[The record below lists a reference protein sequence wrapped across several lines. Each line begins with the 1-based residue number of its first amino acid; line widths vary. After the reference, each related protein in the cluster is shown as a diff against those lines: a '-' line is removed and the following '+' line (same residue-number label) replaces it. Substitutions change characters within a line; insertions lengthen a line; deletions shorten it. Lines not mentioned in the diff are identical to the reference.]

1 MDHFGIG
8 AAMKTANLIY
18 SQAARRTGRTTSLV
32 ESLKDGDRVVF
43 IDRIEAERVQRLCRE
58 RRVKVNCIV
67 MDVKDPHELMRRA
80 PSEGRTLF
88 DHTWVE
94 RFYLHQIDQASQ
106 AIDQL
111 QRNSSGFGTA
121 HIETRRTA
129 IELSKWDVEAAR

>member
-43 IDRIEAERVQRLCRE
+43 INRIDAECMQRLCRE
-58 RRVKVNCIV
+58 RGAKVDCIV
-67 MDVKDPHELMRRA
+67 VDVKEPYELMRRA

-94 RFYLHQIDQASQ
+94 RFYLHQIEQASKE
-106 AIDQL
+106 IDHL
-111 QRNSSGFGTA
+111 QRESSGFGTP

-129 IELSKWDVEAAR
+129 IELSKWDVGA

>member
-18 SQAARRTGRTTSLV
+18 SQSARRTGRTTSLV

-43 IDRIEAERVQRLCRE
+43 IDRREAERVQRLCRE
-58 RRVKVNCIV
+58 RGAKVDCIV
-67 MDVKDPHELMRRA
+67 VDVKEPHELMRRA

-94 RFYLHQIDQASQ
+94 LFYLHQIEQAGQ
-106 AIDQL
+106 AIDHL
-111 QRNSSGFGTA
+111 QRESSGFGTP
-121 HIETRRTA
+121 HLETRRTA
-129 IELSKWDVEAAR
+129 IELSKWNFGA